1 MTPRLSSSKSW
12 TDLPAEFTAKVQ
24 TVFLNQFKH
33 EAAQGEFL
41 IEGRIYPEEIV
52 LRAGYLE
59 KGRLKQINFEASM
72 DRPKAQPTDDSSEQT
87 STMDRL
93 YICIDV
99 LGSLME
105 EYFEMD
111 AEDEIDLPLRWRA
124 YDFDNETVYLQHST
138 ENTRLEEEADRLL
151 GVSDKTLIHEEAPSE
166 DALANAEID
175 TELAQEI
182 QKLIRAGKYPKTTDS
197 DDESGSDEPVLN

>member
-12 TDLPAEFTAKVQ
+12 TDLPTEFTTKVQ
-24 TVFLNQFKH
+24 TVFNNQFKH
-33 EAAQGEFL
+33 EAAHGEFL

-72 DRPKAQPTDDSSEQT
+72 DRPKTQADAGEQT

-93 YICIDV
+93 YICIDI
-99 LGSLME
+99 LGSVME
-105 EYFEMD
+105 EYFEMGD
-111 AEDEIDLPLRWRA
+111 EDEIDLPLRWRA
-124 YDFDNETVYLQHST
+124 YDFENETVYLQHST
-138 ENTRLEEEADRLL
+138 ANTRLEEEADRLL
-151 GVSDKTLIHEEAPSE
+151 GLSDKTLVHEDTPSE
-166 DALANAEID
+166 DALANAEVD

-197 DDESGSDEPVLN
+197 DNESESDEPVLN